1 MNKHILIVGGGFA
14 GLWAALAAARVADG
28 AGGGIHITLASR
40 DAYLTLRPRLYEADP
55 ARLREPLR
63 PLLEA
68 VGVALRL
75 GTVSGIDAAG
85 RRVALDHDDGHR
97 EWICYERL
105 ILAAGS
111 TLAMPAVPGMAEHAW
126 NIDSHAAAMALDQH
140 LRDVVRTPK
149 TPGHD
154 TIAIVGGGF
163 TGIELATEM
172 RTRLA
177 AHADSVTAARARVV
191 LIERAQAVGPDLGPG
206 PRPVIEAALA
216 AAGVEVRLGVQVAEV
231 STDALTL
238 AGGERIAS
246 VTTILTTGL
255 RANALAAALPA
266 GHDEWGRL
274 PVDEYLRVMGVDGAA
289 DGVYACGDIARAYVD
304 ESNLALMSCQ
314 HALRMGRFAGYNA
327 ACDLLSLPL
336 RPYRQPRYVTCLD
349 LGASG
354 AVFTAG
360 WQREVRM
367 TGAEAKALK
376 RSINGELIY
385 PPRGGRAALLAAAA
399 LDEPPP
405 VQAAAPALQP
415 D

>member
-1 MNKHILIVGGGFA
+1 MPKRDDRQLQLPLGPKLRVIS
-14 GLWAALAAARVADG
+14 GLGQRTEE
-28 AGGGIHITLASR
+28 TLASR
-40 DAYLTLRPRLYEADP
+40 DAYLTLRPRRYEADP
-55 ARLREPLR
+55 AHLREPLR

-68 VGVALRL
+68 AGVALRL
-75 GTVSGIDAAG
+75 GTVSGVDAAG
-85 RRVALDHDDGHR
+85 RRVALGHADGRR
-97 EWICYERL
+97 EWIGYERL

-126 NIDSHAAAMALDQH
+126 NIDTHAAAMALDQH

-177 AHADSVTAARARVV
+177 AHADSATAARARVL

-216 AAGVEVRLGVQVAEV
+216 AAGVEVRLGAQVAEV
-231 STDALTL
+231 SADALTL

-246 VTTILTTGL
+246 ATIILTTGL

-266 GHDEWGRL
+266 RHDEWGRL
-274 PVDEYLRVMGVDGAA
+274 PVDEYLRVMDVDGAADGAA

-405 VQAAAPALQP
+405 VQAAAPALPP